1 VASWAVSVA
10 GAERPEV
17 DRVDRADPLGEGRGI
32 HRVQRV
38 LLERDRDVEP
48 GDPERTRAPDR
59 RDGVVGAG
67 SNVT

>member
-48 GDPERTRAPDR
+48 GDPERTGPPIAATASS
-59 RDGVVGAG
+59 GAG